1 MSTDKVRMENMLLI
15 SVSLLFSCFFNGGR
29 KKEEGKRRIRRGIDT
44 HSKKETVA
52 QEMRKDRVRHPYID
66 TCIHTHMH
74 TD

>member
-29 KKEEGKRRIRRGIDT
+29 NKEEGKRRIRRRDRHT
-44 HSKKETVA
+44 LKERDSGT
-52 QEMRKDRVRHPYID
+52 QTEKDRVRHPYID